1 MNTFQSKDF
10 KTQKLTMFKHIFY
23 GCETIVVHFK
33 LQKWRKGLTQVVVPH
48 YLKELS
54 VKYNYVRHTK
64 YIWYVFTQSRIYRP
78 FYAQGV
84 REEKWLQT
92 VSVLNTSPL
101 KKSNFDI
108 NVQILGED
116 QIKRE
121 PITFS

>member
-1 MNTFQSKDF
+1 MKERSHSSGSTSLLKR
-10 KTQKLTMFKHIFY
+10 TQREVQLCATH
-23 GCETIVVHFK
+23 
-33 LQKWRKGLTQVVVPH
+33 QV
-48 YLKELS
+48 YLD
-54 VKYNYVRHTK
+54 
-64 YIWYVFTQSRIYRP
+64 VFTQSRIYRP